1 MVASELVQRN
11 AWATALLYPTI
22 DDCHDVTGV
31 YNGEINIEI
40 TRRHAI
46 SPTDRMRSLA
56 DASSRWQETLK
67 HSSSLADL
75 QRATRDNGS
84 GSPCISGCRS
94 VCWKAFLL
102 NQTTHTANWAHALLE
117 SRSSYASLR
126 EHFLKYSKH
135 PEYLTAG
142 NSDPLAEDANVSSL
156 PLHLIHAVAWL
167 TMSSRR
173 GIHTVKMRS
182 CGLKS
187 YKMSNVYRTNHS
199 TTSHTSKHSSRMFSL
214 STANSTPDVGGYRQG
229 MHELLAP
236 IVYVVEQD
244 AIDPADASS
253 HASGDLRMVEMLD
266 ASFIEHDSFALFSKV
281 MDNAKAFYETGEPS
295 DNDTGNAAFS
305 IQSTKSSIVEKSE
318 YIHEICLY
326 KVDPELSVHLKNIE
340 VLPQIFLIRWIRLL
354 FSREF
359 PFDQMLTLWDTLFSI
374 DPTFKL
380 IDLICTSM
388 LLRIRWDLLEA
399 DYSVAL
405 QLLLKYP
412 APQAPNG
419 PHTFIDDAVYL
430 RDHQDTAGGAELI
443 AKYTGRSPRS
453 PSRSRPTTPRRA
465 PPSFRQKLAGARS
478 PLSPPRFRP
487 PPGGVEALFQG
498 AAKNVLEQG
507 ERLGIN
513 QAVRDA
519 MVEIRRNVQEAKTSM
534 KTSRDLFSEPR
545 PNTAIRAVAIMDRR
559 NRRLAS
565 MLEEPIAALRNLGI
579 AAEPDG
585 GDKQK
590 AQDELAVAIA
600 RLQFIKV
607 YLEDSTLALPDEEDA
622 QEGPTSPRPVER
634 KVDSEPLSDA
644 VAAMALNTPMVIDS
658 PNPDGGDETP
668 KPTSSSPPTVPE
680 DSSSKPDADASAAAE
695 KMDTDPLGVEASS
708 TVPTLQR
715 PQPPIPTRSTLAQS
729 SFSWMLEPDVSSPA
743 SISASM
749 FGSTTSAS
757 KSDAHRRKPSAN
769 ASRERTAFLFGEV
782 PSDANGNAIRE
793 EDIFGLEP
801 IRKEGR

>member
-1 MVASELVQRN
+1 
-11 AWATALLYPTI
+11 
-22 DDCHDVTGV
+22 
-31 YNGEINIEI
+31 
-40 TRRHAI
+40 
-46 SPTDRMRSLA
+46 MRSLA

-75 QRATRDNGS
+75 QRATKDNGL
-84 GSPCISGCRS
+84 GSPCVLGCRS

-102 NQTTHTANWAHALLE
+102 NQTTDTVNWTHALLE

-142 NSDPLAEDANVSSL
+142 NSDPLADDLDSPWNTYRQDEILRAEIVQDVQRL
-156 PLHLIHAVAWL
+156 PDEPFYHQPHIQTLITDVL
-167 TMSSRR
+167 F
-173 GIHTVKMRS
+173 IYCK
-182 CGLKS
+182 L
-187 YKMSNVYRTNHS
+187 N
-199 TTSHTSKHSSRMFSL
+199 
-214 STANSTPDVGGYRQG
+214 PDVGGYRQG

-244 AIDPADASS
+244 AINPADASS
-253 HASGDLRMVEMLD
+253 DASSDLRMVEMLD

-281 MDNAKAFYETGEPS
+281 MDNAKAFYETSESSG
-295 DNDTGNAAFS
+295 NNTGNAAFDM
-305 IQSTKSSIVEKSE
+305 QSARSSIVEKSE
-318 YIHEICLY
+318 YIHDVCLY
-326 KVDPELSVHLKNIE
+326 KVDPELSTHLKTIE
-340 VLPQIFLIRWIRLL
+340 VLPQVFLIRWIRLL

-359 PFDQMLTLWDTLFSI
+359 PFDQMLRLWDTLFSI

-412 APQAPNG
+412 VPQAPNG

-430 RDHQDTAGGAELI
+430 RDHQHTAGGAELI
-443 AKYTGRSPRS
+443 TKYTGRSPRS
-453 PSRSRPTTPRRA
+453 PGASMPTTPRRG
-465 PPSFRQKLAGARS
+465 PPSLRKKLAGARS

-519 MVEIRRNVQEAKTSM
+519 MLEIRRNVQEAKTSM
-534 KTSRDLFSEPR
+534 KTSRDLFSEPAR
-545 PNTAIRAVAIMDRR
+545 PNNAIHAVAAMDRR
-559 NRRLAS
+559 NQRLAS
-565 MLEEPIAALRNLGI
+565 MLDEQITTLTNVGNTT
-579 AAEPDG
+579 AEVDG
-585 GDKQK
+585 EDKQK
-590 AQDELAVAIA
+590 AQDALALAVA

-607 YLEDSTLALPDEEDA
+607 YLEDSTLALPDEEDG
-622 QEGPTSPRPVER
+622 QDGPGPGSPRPAER
-634 KVDSEPLSDA
+634 KLDSEPLSDA
-644 VAAMALNTPMVIDS
+644 VAAMAPNAPMVVDS
-658 PNPDGGDETP
+658 PNTDSTP
-668 KPTSSSPPTVPE
+668 KEATSSPLPEQGPP
-680 DSSSKPDADASAAAE
+680 KPVADAVAAAE

-708 TVPTLQR
+708 TVQTLQR
-715 PQPPIPTRSTLAQS
+715 PQLPIPTRSTLAQS
-729 SFSWMLEPDVSSPA
+729 SFSWMLEPDVSSSTSA
-743 SISASM
+743 SAGSM
-749 FGSTTSAS
+749 FGPTAS
-757 KSDAHRRKPSAN
+757 GSRSDTHRRKPSAN

-801 IRKEGR
+801 IRKGDR

>member
-1 MVASELVQRN
+1 
-11 AWATALLYPTI
+11 
-22 DDCHDVTGV
+22 
-31 YNGEINIEI
+31 
-40 TRRHAI
+40 
-46 SPTDRMRSLA
+46 MRSLA

-75 QRATRDNGS
+75 QRATKDNGL
-84 GSPCISGCRS
+84 GSPCVLGCRS

-102 NQTTHTANWAHALLE
+102 NQTTDTVNWTHALLE

-142 NSDPLAEDANVSSL
+142 NSDPLADDLDKKQSPWNTYRQDEILRAEIVQDVQRL
-156 PLHLIHAVAWL
+156 PDEPFYHQPHIQTLITDVL
-167 TMSSRR
+167 F
-173 GIHTVKMRS
+173 IYCK
-182 CGLKS
+182 L
-187 YKMSNVYRTNHS
+187 N
-199 TTSHTSKHSSRMFSL
+199 
-214 STANSTPDVGGYRQG
+214 PDVGGYRQG

-244 AIDPADASS
+244 AINPADASS
-253 HASGDLRMVEMLD
+253 DASNDLRMVEMLD

-281 MDNAKAFYETGEPS
+281 MDNAKALYETSESSG
-295 DNDTGNAAFS
+295 NNTGNAAFDM
-305 IQSTKSSIVEKSE
+305 QSTRSSIVEKSE
-318 YIHEICLY
+318 YIHDVCLY
-326 KVDPELSVHLKNIE
+326 KVDPELSTHLKTIE
-340 VLPQIFLIRWIRLL
+340 VLPQVFLIRWIRLL

-359 PFDQMLTLWDTLFSI
+359 PFDQMLRLWDTLFSI

-388 LLRIRWDLLEA
+388 LLRIRWDLLGA

-412 APQAPNG
+412 VPQAPNG

-430 RDHQDTAGGAELI
+430 RDHQHTAGGAELI
-443 AKYTGRSPRS
+443 TKYTGRPPRS
-453 PSRSRPTTPRRA
+453 PGASMPTTPRRG
-465 PPSFRQKLAGARS
+465 PPSLRKKLAGARS

-519 MVEIRRNVQEAKTSM
+519 MLEIRRNVQEAKTSM
-534 KTSRDLFSEPR
+534 KTSRDLFSEPAR
-545 PNTAIRAVAIMDRR
+545 PNNAIRAVAAMDRR
-559 NRRLAS
+559 NQRLAS
-565 MLEEPIAALRNLGI
+565 MLDEQITTLTNVGNTT
-579 AAEPDG
+579 AEVDG
-585 GDKQK
+585 EDKQK
-590 AQDELAVAIA
+590 AQDALALAIA

-607 YLEDSTLALPDEEDA
+607 YLEDSTLALPDEEDS
-622 QEGPTSPRPVER
+622 QDGPGSPRSAER
-634 KVDSEPLSDA
+634 KLDSEPLSDA
-644 VAAMALNTPMVIDS
+644 VAAMALNAPMVIDS
-658 PNPDGGDETP
+658 PNTDSTP
-668 KPTSSSPPTVPE
+668 KATSSPLPE
-680 DSSSKPDADASAAAE
+680 QNSSKPVADAVAAAE

-708 TVPTLQR
+708 TVQTLQR
-715 PQPPIPTRSTLAQS
+715 PQLPIPTRSTLAQS
-729 SFSWMLEPDVSSPA
+729 SFSWMLEPDVSSSTSA
-743 SISASM
+743 SSGSM
-749 FGSTTSAS
+749 FGPTAS
-757 KSDAHRRKPSAN
+757 GSRSDTHRRKPSAN

-801 IRKEGR
+801 IRKGDR